1 MNDDNKGRR
10 WYGHILRIDEEK
22 IPKKILNMK
31 IKKKVATRDTEIIL
45 AYWVMKDVTKKKEGY
60 AMGRN

>member
-1 MNDDNKGRR
+1 MNDDNKGKR

-31 IKKKVATRDTEIIL
+31 IKKSGHK
-45 AYWVMKDVTKKKEGY
+45 GH
-60 AMGRN
+60 